1 MLINMFQIL
10 RYVGLFIQKSQVDW
24 NEIMTIG
31 LISFSFFFFFFFLE
45 GGRKFDLETSSAVVI
60 GSAAVILAL
69 SCVNMM
75 GSLLL
80 YLAESG

>member
-1 MLINMFQIL
+1 MFQIL
-10 RYVGLFIQKSQVDW
+10 RYVGLFTQKSQVDW

-31 LISFSFFFFFFFLE
+31 LISFSFFFFLE
-45 GGRKFDLETSSAVVI
+45 GERGEVSSVNLNFDFETSSAVVI

-69 SCVNMM
+69 SCVNVM

-80 YLAESG
+80 YLAE

>member
-1 MLINMFQIL
+1 MFQIL

-31 LISFSFFFFFFFLE
+31 LIFYFFFFLE
-45 GGRKFDLETSSAVVI
+45 GEEGEVGSVNLNFDFETSSAVVI